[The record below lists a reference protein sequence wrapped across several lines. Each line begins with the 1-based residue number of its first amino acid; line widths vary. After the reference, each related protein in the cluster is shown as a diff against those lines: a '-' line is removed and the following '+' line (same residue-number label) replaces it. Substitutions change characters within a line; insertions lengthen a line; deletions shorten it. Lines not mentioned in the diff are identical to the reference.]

1 MPSLE
6 VIYTRSMDSLPKRS
20 ASVTAAA
27 VVAILGSALVAVGCS
42 IAFLG
47 MLLIKLP
54 GTSSELPS
62 SVRTLGLATQ
72 GFMTC
77 LSLFGIATGIG
88 LIYLRKWARISILI
102 WGGFSAFFGVIGI
115 PIALLMPFSQTPNA
129 PNLPAESMQTVRWV
143 LLVIYGIP
151 LLIGIWWLILFNRG
165 PIKAQ
170 FRSTTVAAD
179 AGLPRKPR
187 CPLPIAVLAWFY
199 ITSILNLLFLPL
211 FPFYVPVFVFGR
223 VLPGSVGLT
232 VLILSS
238 LTFVVSGVGLLK
250 LKPWSYSLTMALQV
264 FWLASTAVSML
275 SPNYNAVLDS
285 FLKDVQAS
293 FHLPETYASP
303 FNFAQ
308 HLGWMMFGGLVFAG
322 AILGLLVYYRPRFL
336 EAASRAASAS

>member
-27 VVAILGSALVAVGCS
+27 VVAILGSALLAVGCS

-72 GFMTC
+72 GFMSC

-129 PNLPAESMQTVRWV
+129 PNLPAESIQAVRWI

-223 VLPGSVGLT
+223 VLPGGVGLA
-232 VLILSS
+232 VLILSC
-238 LTFVVSGVGLLK
+238 LAFVVSGVGLLK
-250 LKPWSYSLTMALQV
+250 LKPWSYSLTMALRV

-275 SPNYNAVLDS
+275 SPNYNAVMDS

-293 FHLPETYASP
+293 FHLPETQPSP

-308 HLGWMMFGGLVFAG
+308 HFGWMMLGGLVFAG